1 MAAVQPTGV
10 ESIYSGLLAP
20 LPSLYIMQTK
30 RGCIQELM
38 GCDAKSEFLIATK
51 EDQKAVQFYGL
62 EESSFMMR
70 LCCKNQRPLTMNIHK
85 GENGEGPKML
95 KFDRPYRCMP
105 AACKPCC
112 QQEIN
117 VSDAATGSVV
127 GSAKEGSCYICP
139 TPYYQIKDGSG
150 TTQFELQQPV
160 CCGGLMVNIFAE
172 GLCNCKIPFYLYPP
186 GKRAEADI
194 KGKVIKEWGGLVAEM
209 FTSADKFS
217 VEFPTDATPET
228 KAAIWAGVM
237 LVDYNHFEGG
247 TDQSDSG
254 GMGVMGGM
262 LGAAPAPETEMMDR

>member
-1 MAAVQPTGV
+1 MV
-10 ESIYSGLLAP
+10 SIFEKHQS
-20 LPSLYIMQTK
+20 IFIKQTK
-30 RGCIQELM
+30 KGCIQELM
-38 GCDAKSEFLIATK
+38 GCEATNEFKLFPTKDDAKSDDAM
-51 EDQKAVQFYGL
+51 VMYSL
-62 EESSFMMR
+62 EESSFLVR
-70 LCCKNQRPLTMNIHK
+70 CCCQNNRSFTQTVWLGNKEAKADVVLKMERPLACAMQPCCCCSSPPFMQTMNMMNADDTKLGSNEIPCFVCVPAIK
-85 GENGEGPKML
+85 VKNADGAIDYSVQMPT
-95 KFDRPYRCMP
+95 CMGGM
-105 AACKPCC
+105 CV
-112 QQEIN
+112 N
-117 VSDAATGSVV
+117 V
-127 GSAKEGSCYICP
+127 C
-139 TPYYQIKDGSG
+139 
-150 TTQFELQQPV
+150 
-160 CCGGLMVNIFAE
+160 AE